1 MTTTITLLRHGL
13 VENPDA
19 IYYGRL
25 PHFGLATRG
34 RAQAIKAG
42 RYLAGANVSA
52 IYHSPLLRAEQT
64 AGLVAE
70 QLAAPVQLLTCDL
83 LTEIYS
89 PYDGQAIA
97 AMQQRNW
104 DFYSEIEPPYETPA
118 DILARALAFFAHAR
132 AEHPGQHVVGV
143 SHGDLIAFAILWA
156 FGRPVTGTTKR
167 ELIDCGV
174 DDLYPVPASLSTF
187 RFDADGALIE
197 YRYHCPHDDK

>member
-13 VENPDA
+13 VENPNA

-25 PHFGLATRG
+25 PHFGLAARG
-34 RAQAIKAG
+34 RAQAIAAG
-42 RYLAGANVSA
+42 RYLADANISA

-64 AGLVAE
+64 AGLVAA
-70 QLAAPVQLLTCDL
+70 QLSAPAPLIACDL

-89 PYDGQAIA
+89 PYDGQTIA
-97 AMQQRNW
+97 AMEQRNW
-104 DFYSEIEPPYETPA
+104 DFYGEIAPPYETPA
-118 DILARALAFFAHAR
+118 DILARVLAFFAHAR
-132 AEHPGQHVVGV
+132 AEYPGRHIVAV

-156 FGRPVTGTTKR
+156 FGRPATGAAKR

-174 DDLYPVPASLSTF
+174 DDLYPAPASLSTF